1 MATACRAEKAM
12 ALKPAGI
19 VRALQIQLEPTFCL
33 AFHSG
38 GRIASATLCIERC
51 PVPILKVGRTW
62 DGLEVSL
69 PGICFTGGC
78 VNWCFGFYWLMNMRL
93 QRQSLGHEYTH
104 FKTESITCPVSL
116 RDFVVFEIGS
126 PYAAQASLELCPPGA
141 DS

>member
-1 MATACRAEKAM
+1 MGEE
-12 ALKPAGI
+12 L
-19 VRALQIQLEPTFCL
+19 LQL
-33 AFHSG
+33 
-38 GRIASATLCIERC
+38 LCIGRC

-62 DGLEVSL
+62 DDLEVGL

-116 RDFVVFEIGS
+116 RDVVFEIGS